1 MDLEKEIREFV
12 VENFLYGATD
22 VQLSENDSF
31 IERGIID
38 STGVLEVVN
47 FIESKF
53 GVTLNDDELTP
64 ENLDSIS
71 RILRFLNGKLG
82 QERIEDIL

>member
-1 MDLEKEIREFV
+1 MNLEKDIREFI

-22 VQLSENDSF
+22 VRLSGNDSF
-31 IERGIID
+31 IEKGIID

-53 GVTLNDDELTP
+53 GITLNDDELTP

-71 RILRFLNGKLG
+71 KIVRFINGKLG
-82 QERIEDIL
+82 

>member
-22 VQLSENDSF
+22 VQLSGNDSF

-38 STGVLEVVN
+38 STGVLEIVN
-47 FIESKF
+47 FLESNF
-53 GVTLNDDELTP
+53 GITLNDDELTP

-71 RILRFLNGKLG
+71 RILRFLNGKIG
-82 QERIEDIL
+82 QERMENIL